1 MNLATLKIMD
11 NDGFLALVNPKKYV
25 SFYKEDWELKGLFD
39 HFISQV
45 NNASMVIWKSE
56 GDDYVVDFNTED
68 SGKSAFR
75 KFKSQIEVT
84 DGKLYLTEY
93 ASLTMAASYSDS
105 SIPSRHQSQLFIDLQ
120 NGMYD
125 LVIKQLFETDSFDYP
140 YDSQY
145 EIIITKAQHK
155 GDINVEGIQWYR

>member
-1 MNLATLKIMD
+1 MD

-68 SGKSAFR
+68 SGKSE
-75 KFKSQIEVT
+75 SN
-84 DGKLYLTEY
+84 KLALYPALP
-93 ASLTMAASYSDS
+93 DS
-105 SIPSRHQSQLFIDLQ
+105 PLSIH
-120 NGMYD
+120 
-125 LVIKQLFETDSFDYP
+125 
-140 YDSQY
+140 
-145 EIIITKAQHK
+145 
-155 GDINVEGIQWYR
+155 